1 MEQMEKKIPF
11 WRNDRVRRIGLQGLV
26 ILLVAGV
33 LFLLGNNLVS
43 NLQQKGLSFGFDF
56 LKSTASFDIGD
67 RIIEYS
73 RSDPYI
79 KAVWVGLLNSLRIMS
94 IGIVL
99 ATILGI
105 TVGIGKL
112 SDNWLVRQIA
122 TVYVEIIRNTP
133 LLLQLFFWY
142 YTVFLQLPRID
153 NPIVILGNIYLSNKG
168 MNIPLPAGTTQT
180 WLSLGFIALS
190 VILAIIIWGRI
201 NEAIERQL
209 PRAKILQILLVGIA
223 IANILAVVWGLD
235 WRVPQF
241 LQEENLIEG
250 GANLSTE
257 YATLLIGL
265 VVYTA
270 AFIAEVVR
278 AGIQSVNIGQREA
291 ANALGLSPSL
301 TMRLVIFP
309 QALRLMIPPLTS
321 EYLNLAKN
329 SSLAI
334 AIGYYDVYA
343 VSFTISNQTGRSVE
357 MLLVVMGTYLII
369 SLTISLI
376 MNSLNQRF
384 KLKER

>member
-1 MEQMEKKIPF
+1 MEKKIPF

-43 NLQQKGLSFGFDF
+43 NLQQKGLNFGFDF

-142 YTVFLQLPRID
+142 YTVFLQLPRIE

-209 PRAKILQILLVGIA
+209 PRANILQILLVGIA

-369 SLTISLI
+369 SLIISLI

>member
-1 MEQMEKKIPF
+1 MEKKIPF

-180 WLSLGFIALS
+180 WFSLGFIASS
-190 VILAIIIWGRI
+190 VILAIIILGRI
-201 NEAIERQL
+201 NQAIERQL

>member
-1 MEQMEKKIPF
+1 MEKKIPF

-209 PRAKILQILLVGIA
+209 PRANILQILLVGIA

-369 SLTISLI
+369 SLIISLI

>member
-1 MEQMEKKIPF
+1 MEKKIPF